1 MSRIQLPIVK
11 SFRVSLCEQPP
22 KKIFLA
28 GTPKGVGKVCLKFPA
43 SAGRLAIVWE
53 TSLPA
58 LAGKLQTHFSNP
70 FWGPSK
76 NFFFGGCSQRL
87 TLKDFTIGSCIR
99 DILLHMS
106 YANEHHAEGSTGGD
120 LRGISKN
127 IYHIS
132 N

>member
-1 MSRIQLPIVK
+1 MLAS
-11 SFRVSLCEQPP
+11 VSNLQ
-22 KKIFLA
+22 KKILA
-28 GTPKGVGKVCLKFPA
+28 GTPEGVGKVCLKFPA

-76 NFFFGGCSQRL
+76 KFFFGGCSQRL

-106 YANEHHAEGSTGGD
+106 YAIIQGD
-120 LRGISKN
+120 SESELGARVRCWDPAPG
-127 IYHIS
+127 
-132 N
+132 